1 MSTEELIRITVFAN
15 RNAKLS
21 EDEFNDHWANK
32 HGPLITSWLQRH
44 GIVKYVQYHTTS
56 RHKARLSMP
65 TLSYDGMAD
74 FWVRKYED
82 FEKAYEDPFY
92 LEVVKKDE
100 EYLFDMETLRVTAGV
115 DICVIEDGKVVQEH
129 AHKF

>member
-44 GIVKYVQYHTTS
+44 GIVKYVQVSFPISSPYLCS
-56 RHKARLSMP
+56 PLLS
-65 TLSYDGMAD
+65 
-74 FWVRKYED
+74 
-82 FEKAYEDPFY
+82 
-92 LEVVKKDE
+92 
-100 EYLFDMETLRVTAGV
+100 
-115 DICVIEDGKVVQEH
+115 
-129 AHKF
+129 

>member
-1 MSTEELIRITVFAN
+1 MSTEELVRVTVLAS
-15 RNAKLS
+15 RNPKLS
-21 EDEFNDHWANK
+21 ENEFNDHWANK

-56 RHKARLSMP
+56 KHKALLKLP

-74 FWVRKYED
+74 FWVRNFED

-100 EYLFDMETLRVTAGV
+100 EYLFDLESLRVTAGV
-115 DICVIEDGKVVQEH
+115 EYCVIEDGKVVQEH
-129 AHKF
+129 ARKI

>member
-1 MSTEELIRITVFAN
+1 MSTEELVRVTVLAN
-15 RNAKLS
+15 RNPKLS
-21 EDEFNDHWANK
+21 ETEFNDHWANK

-56 RHKARLSMP
+56 KHKALLKMP

-74 FWVRKYED
+74 FWVRNYED

-100 EYLFDMETLRVTAGV
+100 EYLFDLESLRVTAGV
-115 DICVIEDGKVVQEH
+115 EYSVIEDGKVVQEH
-129 AHKF
+129 ARKI

>member
-1 MSTEELIRITVFAN
+1 
-15 RNAKLS
+15 
-21 EDEFNDHWANK
+21 
-32 HGPLITSWLQRH
+32 
-44 GIVKYVQYHTTS
+44 
-56 RHKARLSMP
+56 MP

-100 EYLFDMETLRVTAGV
+100 EYLFDMESLRVTAGV
-115 DICVIEDGKVVQEH
+115 DICVMEDGKVVQEH
-129 AHKF
+129 ARKF

>member
-1 MSTEELIRITVFAN
+1 MSTEELVRVTVLAN
-15 RNAKLS
+15 RNPKLS
-21 EDEFNDHWANK
+21 ETEFNDHWTNR

-56 RHKARLSMP
+56 KHKALLKMP

-74 FWVRKYED
+74 FWVRNYED

-100 EYLFDMETLRVTAGV
+100 EYLFDLESLHVTAGV
-115 DICVIEDGKVVQEH
+115 EYCVIGNGKVVQEH
-129 AHKF
+129 ARKI